1 MIIYFSLG
9 GQLLD
14 DERFK
19 AIDKIKTVG
28 STFMAAVGLMPDM
41 RILDKDDSANYYMT
55 MLTELVFAFKDKLAS
70 INENSYN
77 SFTLRVGKL
86 RLL

>member
-1 MIIYFSLG
+1 
-9 GQLLD
+9 
-14 DERFK
+14 
-19 AIDKIKTVG
+19 
-28 STFMAAVGLMPDM
+28 MAAVGLMPDM

-55 MLTELVFAFKDKLAS
+55 MLTELVFAFKDKLSS

>member
-1 MIIYFSLG
+1 MIYISFL

-41 RILDKDDSANYYMT
+41 RILDKDDSAHYYMT
-55 MLTELVFAFKDKLAS
+55 MLTELVFAFKDKLSS

-77 SFTLRVGKL
+77 SFTLRVGEL
-86 RLL
+86 RLF